1 MGLGILIAG
10 LAVLLG
16 AHVFVA
22 MRERRAALIA
32 RIGEGAYKGL
42 FSLVSFA
49 GLLLIGYGYA
59 RYRATGWVDLWVP
72 PSWMRHVTV
81 ALMWP
86 AIVLVAAAYLPGRIK
101 RAMKHPML
109 VGVKLWAFSHL
120 LSNGDLGSVILFG
133 SVLAWAV
140 FDRIAVKRREAG
152 GPAAFLAEGS
162 TTNDILAL
170 AVGTLVYLALGYAF
184 HPAIIGVRAFG
195 G

>member
-109 VGVKLWAFSHL
+109 VGA
-120 LSNGDLGSVILFG
+120 
-133 SVLAWAV
+133 
-140 FDRIAVKRREAG
+140 EAD
-152 GPAAFLAEGS
+152 PALRFAQR
-162 TTNDILAL
+162 
-170 AVGTLVYLALGYAF
+170 
-184 HPAIIGVRAFG
+184 VRSE
-195 G
+195 